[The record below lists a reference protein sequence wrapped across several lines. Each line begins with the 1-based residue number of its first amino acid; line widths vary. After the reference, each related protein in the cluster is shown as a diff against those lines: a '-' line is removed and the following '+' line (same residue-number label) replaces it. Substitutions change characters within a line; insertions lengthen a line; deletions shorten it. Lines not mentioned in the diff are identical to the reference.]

1 MENKA
6 HALAAGIF
14 VIVVS
19 AMLIAM
25 AAWLTRD
32 TGEHRVY
39 EISSPEAVNGLQ
51 SQAAVRYKG
60 VAVGKVTEIGF
71 DPQAVGNVLVRIAL
85 SESAPIT
92 TATFATLGFQG
103 VTGLAFVQLDD
114 AGDNKT
120 PLVTSEAQPARIPMR
135 ASLLS
140 RLSDQG
146 VAILARLEQTSERVN
161 QLLAPANQKQLMATI
176 AGFGEAAASVQTMS
190 GQMQKL
196 SANMND
202 ILNAQLGP
210 QRVDIPRFVGD
221 ATAAIKALQ
230 TTAGGIDTTVAE
242 FRTTA
247 IGIDK
252 TVSEFRTTASAF
264 TALAERLNAK
274 GGAVDRLT
282 EGAAALTQG
291 AVVLTEAGRAFN
303 SGTLPR
309 LNRTSDEATRAAR
322 QVDRAVGAL
331 SDNPQSLIFGNGPIP
346 PGPGEPGFSAANG
359 KP

>member
-32 TGEHRVY
+32 SGEHRIY
-39 EISSPEAVNGLQ
+39 EISSPQAINGLQ

-71 DPQAVGNVLVRIAL
+71 DPKAVGNVLVRIAL

-92 TATFATLGFQG
+92 AATFATLGFQG

-120 PLVTSEAQPARIPMR
+120 PLVTSEAAPARIPMR

-140 RLSDQG
+140 KLSDQG
-146 VAILARLEQTSERVN
+146 VAILERLEQTSERVN
-161 QLLAPANQKQLMATI
+161 QLLAPANQQQLMATI
-176 AGFGEAAASVQTMS
+176 AGFGQAAASVQTMS
-190 GQMQKL
+190 GQVQKL
-196 SANMND
+196 SANMD
-202 ILNAQLGP
+202 AILNAQLGP

-221 ATAAIKALQ
+221 ATAALKTLQ
-230 TTAGGIDTTVAE
+230 ATAGGIDQTVAE
-242 FRTTA
+242 FKTTA
-247 IGIDK
+247 
-252 TVSEFRTTASAF
+252 TAF
-264 TALAERLNAK
+264 TALADRLNAK
-274 GGAVDRLT
+274 GGAVERLT

-291 AVVLTEAGRAFN
+291 AVVLTEAGLAFN

-309 LNRTSDEATRAAR
+309 LNRTSDETTRAVR
-322 QVDRAVGAL
+322 QVNRAVSAV
-331 SDNPQSLIFGNGPIP
+331 SDNPQLLIFGNGPIR
-346 PGPGEPGFSAANG
+346 PGPGEPGFSAAKG

>member
-25 AAWLTRD
+25 ATWLTRD
-32 TGEHRVY
+32 TGEYRVY
-39 EISSPEAVNGLQ
+39 EISSTEAVNGLQ

-60 VAVGKVTEIGF
+60 VAVGKVMDIGF
-71 DPQAVGNVLVRIAL
+71 DPSAVGNVLVRIAL

-92 TATFATLGFQG
+92 AATYATLGFQG

-114 AGDNKT
+114 EGEDKT

-140 RLSDQG
+140 KLSDQG
-146 VAILARLEQTSERVN
+146 VAILTRLEQTSERVN
-161 QLLAPANQKQLMATI
+161 QLLAPEHQKQLMATV
-176 AGFGEAAASVQTMS
+176 AGFGEAAAGLQKMS
-190 GQMQKL
+190 GQVQKL
-196 SANMND
+196 SANMDD

-210 QRVDIPRFVGD
+210 QRVNIPRFVDD
-221 ATAAIKALQ
+221 ATLALKTLQ
-230 TTAGGIDTTVAE
+230 NTAGGIDQTVAE
-242 FRTTA
+242 FKTTA
-247 IGIDK
+247 
-252 TVSEFRTTASAF
+252 TAF
-264 TALAERLNAK
+264 TALADRLNAK

-282 EGAAALTQG
+282 EGAAALTEG
-291 AVVLTEAGRAFN
+291 AVALTEAGRAFN
-303 SGTLPR
+303 TGTLPR
-309 LNRTSDEATRAAR
+309 LNRTSDETTRAAR
-322 QVDRAVGAL
+322 QVGRAVNAV
-331 SDNPQSLIFGNGPIP
+331 SENPQSLIFGNGPIP
-346 PGPGEPGFSAANG
+346 PGPGEPGFGASKG

>member
-14 VIVVS
+14 VFVVS

-25 AAWLTRD
+25 AVWLSRD
-32 TGEHRVY
+32 TGERRVY

-60 VAVGKVTEIGF
+60 VAVGKVTSIGF
-71 DPQAVGNVLVRIAL
+71 DPKSVGNVLVRIAL
-85 SESAPIT
+85 AETAPIT
-92 TATFATLGFQG
+92 AATFATLGFQG

-114 AGDNKT
+114 AGQDRT

-135 ASLLS
+135 SSLLS

-161 QLLAPANQKQLMATI
+161 QLLAPENQKQLMATI
-176 AGFGEAAASVQTMS
+176 AGFGASADSVQKMA
-190 GQMQKL
+190 GQVQKL
-196 SANMND
+196 SANIDD

-210 QRVDIPRFVGD
+210 QRVNIPRLVD
-221 ATAAIKALQ
+221 DTTAAIKSLQ
-230 TTAGGIDTTVAE
+230 TTAGGIDQTVAE
-242 FRTTA
+242 FKTTA
-247 IGIDK
+247 
-252 TVSEFRTTASAF
+252 TAF

-274 GGAVDRLT
+274 GGAVERMT
-282 EGAAALTQG
+282 ESAQALTQG
-291 AVVLTEAGRAFN
+291 AVALTEAGKAF
-303 SGTLPR
+303 SAGTLPR

-322 QVDRAVGAL
+322 QLLRTAGAV
-331 SDNPQSLIFGNGPIP
+331 SDNPQSLIYGNGAIP
-346 PGPGEPGFSAANG
+346 PGPGEPGFRASKG
-359 KP
+359 QP

>member
-19 AMLIAM
+19 AMLIVM

-32 TGEHRVY
+32 TGEYRVY
-39 EISSPEAVNGLQ
+39 EISSPHAVNGLQ

-60 VAVGKVTEIGF
+60 VAVGKVTQIGF
-71 DPQAVGNVLVRIAL
+71 DPKAAGNVLVRVAL
-85 SESAPIT
+85 SEGAPIT
-92 TATFATLGFQG
+92 GATFATLGFQG

-114 AGDNKT
+114 AGDNTT
-120 PLVTSEAQPARIPMR
+120 PLITSAAQPARIPMR

-146 VAILARLEQTSERVN
+146 VEILARLEVTSERVN
-161 QLLAPANQKQLMATI
+161 LLLAPENQKQLMATI
-176 AGFGEAAASVQTMS
+176 AGFGEAAAGVQKMS
-190 GQMQKL
+190 GQVQTL
-196 SANMND
+196 SANMNE

-210 QRVDIPRFVGD
+210 QRVDIPRFVDD
-221 ATAAIKALQ
+221 ATATLKTLQ
-230 TTAGGIDTTVAE
+230 GTAGGIDKTVAE
-242 FRTTA
+242 FRATA
-247 IGIDK
+247 
-252 TVSEFRTTASAF
+252 TSF

-274 GGAVDRLT
+274 GGAIERLT

-291 AVVLTEAGRAFN
+291 ATALTEAGKSFN
-303 SGTLPR
+303 AGTLPR

-322 QVDRAVGAL
+322 QVNRAISAV
-331 SDNPQSLIFGNGPIP
+331 SDNPQSLIFGNGPIA
-346 PGPGEPGFSAANG
+346 PGPGEAGFSAPKG